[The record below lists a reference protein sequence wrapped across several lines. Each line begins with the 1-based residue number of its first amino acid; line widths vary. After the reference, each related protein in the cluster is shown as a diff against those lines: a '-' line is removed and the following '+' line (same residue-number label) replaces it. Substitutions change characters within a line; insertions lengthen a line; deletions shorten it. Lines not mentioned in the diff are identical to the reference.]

1 MIRTSKKFRFILG
14 GLGLFIAIPL
24 VLQVGVNLLFSTHDL
39 EEILTENLNA
49 EVEVEK
55 LRVSLF
61 SREIVARGVR
71 LSHLDS
77 SKQNSSQSGI
87 EVRELR
93 LGVKF
98 LPLFS
103 RRLET
108 TSLVIS
114 EPTIRL
120 SLDEEG
126 DWSIAEL
133 FQKPDHEEEAAE
145 SKEEAGALAA
155 EDHGWLAKLRETRLE
170 KGQVTLFYEEK
181 SLSLSVDD
189 LQIVI
194 NDLQFNPENLATLNQ
209 VEMDLSGRC
218 QLRDE
223 ESNLLLQLELSGDA
237 KGKLFNEKSGDFEA
251 DVLADLALG
260 KDSYLDPRIKIARRI
275 WSYLEGVEK
284 LGIPLGDLPGRIE
297 FGRSRRIVGS
307 YCEERVTLVEP
318 LSLSLGSWEVG
329 LGRDSWIDTANS
341 QHQIGMEFLAGKGVS
356 ATLGGWLEKLPEQAG
371 KLVQERFIDD
381 KQALW
386 RVNSSGD
393 LGEPKF
399 DYTSQINDTDAL
411 IEELENS
418 LEEEVD
424 KIREKAGVFLRG
436 LLE

>member
-126 DWSIAEL
+126 DWSIA
-133 FQKPDHEEEAAE
+133 
-145 SKEEAGALAA
+145 
-155 EDHGWLAKLRETRLE
+155 
-170 KGQVTLFYEEK
+170 
-181 SLSLSVDD
+181 
-189 LQIVI
+189 
-194 NDLQFNPENLATLNQ
+194 
-209 VEMDLSGRC
+209 C
-218 QLRDE
+218 
-223 ESNLLLQLELSGDA
+223 LL
-237 KGKLFNEKSGDFEA
+237 
-251 DVLADLALG
+251 
-260 KDSYLDPRIKIARRI
+260 
-275 WSYLEGVEK
+275 
-284 LGIPLGDLPGRIE
+284 
-297 FGRSRRIVGS
+297 
-307 YCEERVTLVEP
+307 
-318 LSLSLGSWEVG
+318 
-329 LGRDSWIDTANS
+329 
-341 QHQIGMEFLAGKGVS
+341 
-356 ATLGGWLEKLPEQAG
+356 
-371 KLVQERFIDD
+371 
-381 KQALW
+381 
-386 RVNSSGD
+386 
-393 LGEPKF
+393 
-399 DYTSQINDTDAL
+399 YTSPSPRDQ
-411 IEELENS
+411 
-418 LEEEVD
+418 
-424 KIREKAGVFLRG
+424 RG
-436 LLE
+436 SRMPSSA